1 MRAVWKQVK
10 HHPMHIV
17 LGVGLILIGIWLIT
31 NDHFFPWP
39 PEATDLMN
47 DNLWGGAYAVIGL
60 SIVLWVIDGSE
71 SIKYNR
77 ILLVAAA
84 GAMAFLTTYQFIIWL
99 VVGVYMSWISNAII
113 TAFVLILARGSDTT
127 DAKQ

>member
-1 MRAVWKQVK
+1 MWKQVK
-10 HHPMHIV
+10 RHPMHMI
-17 LGVGLILIGIWLIT
+17 LGIGLILIGIWLIT

-60 SIVLWVIDGSE
+60 SIILWVIDGSE

-77 ILLVAAA
+77 ILLVAAT

-99 VVGVYMSWISNAII
+99 AAGVYMSWISNAII